1 MRISDWSS
9 DVCSSDL
16 WAFDRDPNAIAEG
29 RALEDGSDGRLTLI
43 HDRFSNMVSALGA
56 RGVAEVD
63 AVTFDIGVSS
73 LQLDRAERG
82 FSFPSDGPPDLRA
95 EGAGP
100 GAAEIGRASGGERG
114 CE

>member
-1 MRISDWSS
+1 M
-9 DVCSSDL
+9 
-16 WAFDRDPNAIAEG
+16 AEG

-73 LQLDRAERG
+73 MQPGRAERG
-82 FSFPSDGPPDLRA
+82 FSFQSDGPLDTRSEEHTSELQSLMRRSYA
-95 EGAGP
+95 VFCLQKKKTETHQQKT
-100 GAAEIGRASGGERG
+100 I
-114 CE
+114 